1 MSQHILVMSKL
12 ISDGDGKVHEN
23 KTILFTQSGDDKVYH
38 ANNILFM
45 TLKSL

>member
-12 ISDGDGKVHEN
+12 ISDGRGKVHYT
-23 KTILFTQSGDDKVYH
+23 KTILFTQLGDDKVYH
-38 ANNILFM
+38 AKSILFM